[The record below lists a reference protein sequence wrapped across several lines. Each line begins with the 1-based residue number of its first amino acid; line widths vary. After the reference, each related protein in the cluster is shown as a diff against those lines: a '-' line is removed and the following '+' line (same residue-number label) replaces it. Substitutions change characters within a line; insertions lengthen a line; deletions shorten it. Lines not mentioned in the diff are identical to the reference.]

1 MVQWSYVLPKVMYF
15 VNTCA
20 AVPWGRYKVV
30 YFHSMGFSAAQIGA
44 IRSGTH
50 FAKML
55 SWPLWGM
62 LCDAIQSIR
71 FCLLLSLVLA
81 TIALECM
88 RSLSTS
94 SAWATP
100 TFGAILLC
108 AVLRSGMNAG
118 WPLVDA
124 ATLALVQR
132 EQRSHAQRVESGME
146 EEEEEAE
153 GYGQQRL
160 WGAVAWGASSLVV
173 GMTIDHFGLP
183 MIFYL
188 TYLMACLEIVIVYAW
203 LPSDLKVEADSP
215 TVDVEESPALTPAP
229 GPNHWI
235 SPALLAFFT
244 NVFLYSLIHAIPE
257 QVLFL
262 DMERHGASRTLQGA
276 AAAATVVFEIPVFYY
291 ANSLLESYGTR
302 GMFMRAQ
309 AACAV
314 RLFLCYMT
322 PATAL
327 VLLVPIQAL
336 HGLSFGLMWAA
347 AVPYIQHVAPP
358 GKETFAQSLVCTIW
372 GTMGQAVGS
381 VLWGYLYDRQGAAQV
396 YLAGAFTTL
405 FTMAVLTWPHHHWK
419 DAHNANATPSLGP
432 MAKDDP
438 FFGSLSVAEVC
449 DFTRCRPCAT
459 SFTQGVSDYIHGRT
473 HESPALSYSGS
484 STRIAALDSNEASR
498 S

>member
-81 TIALECM
+81 TISLECM
-88 RSLSTS
+88 RSLSVS
-94 SAWATP
+94 SYAWATP
-100 TFGAILLC
+100 TFGAVLLC

-132 EQRSHAQRVESGME
+132 EQRSRAQRVEGGT
-146 EEEEEAE
+146 EEEEAE

-173 GMTIDHFGLP
+173 GMTIDNFGLP

-215 TVDVEESPALTPAP
+215 TLDVEGSPALAQAP
-229 GPNHWI
+229 GPSHWV
-235 SPALLAFFT
+235 SPALLAFFA

-302 GMFMRAQ
+302 GMFLRAQ

-419 DAHNANATPSLGP
+419 DIHNPKPTPSLGP

-438 FFGSLSVAEVC
+438 FFGSLSVAEE
-449 DFTRCRPCAT
+449 
-459 SFTQGVSDYIHGRT
+459 VSDYIHGRT
-473 HESPALSYSGS
+473 HDSPALSATASG
-484 STRIAALDSNEASR
+484 TRLSVLGSDEATR
-498 S
+498 R